1 MKTLRNRS
9 DVSQGRNPDRHKRK
23 HSWRRGSLVEVTCSC
38 VRVCFGEMSLKGR
51 FLKPGDDSNYAE
63 DRSDVEPT
71 SGTSFIFNPNRNLS
85 LQAQRQRLPVF
96 SLRSHILYLLEN
108 YQTVVVVGE
117 TGSGK
122 STQIPQYLQEAGW
135 GQDGMICITEPR
147 RVACTTLAER
157 VAEECD
163 VILGREV
170 GYAIRFDDRTS
181 PGMTQI
187 KYVTEGLLVREMM
200 ADPLLRQ
207 YSVIM
212 VDEVHERTLFTDIL
226 LGLLKKVQRKRKDLR
241 LIVSSAT
248 VDADQLFR
256 FFNHNAT
263 KDKTKDTA
271 AVVSV
276 EGRNFPVDVFYLQE
290 AAADYVRSSVD
301 TVLKIHTKEGPGG
314 VLVFL
319 TGVEEVDKCVSALR
333 EESSRLGEKGGK
345 MQVCPLHGSLHNSDQ
360 LQAFL
365 SPPQGVRKVVVA
377 TNLAETSIT
386 LPGIVFVVDSGFVKL
401 RWFNGQSDALVVV
414 PASQASANQRAG
426 RAGRTR
432 SGQVYRLYKEEDFAT
447 LSQATPPEM
456 VRTNLSSAVLN
467 LMALGI
473 DNMLRFDF
481 PSPPPASH
489 LIAALD
495 ELFALGAIG
504 EDGQLTRPLG
514 QNMAELPLPPQ
525 LAKMLLVSGEHECSE
540 EILSIVAMLQVQNVF
555 IDPRGGQR
563 HIARARQRNF
573 QVKEGDTLTL
583 LNVYKSYLRSGQSS
597 KWCGRYFINFRAL
610 RRAVEIRG
618 RMERLLMQCG
628 VEMKSCGGN
637 VESIR
642 RCITAGLFP
651 SAAFLH
657 HSGCYHSVRSSL
669 PLHIH
674 PSSTLYTLPQPQWVI
689 YHEVL
694 HTTQAFMRD
703 LTVIEP
709 SWLLELAPH
718 YYEKTQLADT

>member
-386 LPGIVFVVDSGFVKL
+386 LPGIVFGCIRKRTLPLSAKLHLL
-401 RWFNGQSDALVVV
+401 RWS
-414 PASQASANQRAG
+414 
-426 RAGRTR
+426 
-432 SGQVYRLYKEEDFAT
+432 
-447 LSQATPPEM
+447 
-456 VRTNLSSAVLN
+456 
-467 LMALGI
+467 
-473 DNMLRFDF
+473 
-481 PSPPPASH
+481 
-489 LIAALD
+489 
-495 ELFALGAIG
+495 ELTCPLLC
-504 EDGQLTRPLG
+504 LT
-514 QNMAELPLPPQ
+514 
-525 LAKMLLVSGEHECSE
+525 
-540 EILSIVAMLQVQNVF
+540 
-555 IDPRGGQR
+555 
-563 HIARARQRNF
+563 
-573 QVKEGDTLTL
+573 
-583 LNVYKSYLRSGQSS
+583 
-597 KWCGRYFINFRAL
+597 
-610 RRAVEIRG
+610 
-618 RMERLLMQCG
+618 
-628 VEMKSCGGN
+628 
-637 VESIR
+637 
-642 RCITAGLFP
+642 
-651 SAAFLH
+651 
-657 HSGCYHSVRSSL
+657 
-669 PLHIH
+669 
-674 PSSTLYTLPQPQWVI
+674 
-689 YHEVL
+689 
-694 HTTQAFMRD
+694 
-703 LTVIEP
+703 
-709 SWLLELAPH
+709 SWLLGLIICCVSTFHLHRQPV
-718 YYEKTQLADT
+718 TS